1 MKNRPPHPERYM
13 DRPRRYRTSM
23 KGIVAGL
30 LLLSAVL
37 LATIFAGCGGR
48 FQAPAEPTINPGPTA
63 TQTPPPFFPK
73 HGYSPGTDQ
82 GGDYFAGKLVLREGC
97 LLVEVPYNPNNAPWA
112 TRLVVWPNSFSLE
125 YDSGTVRILDGQ
137 GQMVAQVGDHIRLSW
152 AEVTYDED
160 KRQELRSTL
169 PEQCPEGHILAG
181 GDVTA
186 FNPRKEATE
195 FRLSDPE
202 VLFIRQK
209 TVMSAE
215 MIFLTAAGY
224 GELVLEGPC
233 LRIRHDERR
242 ANTVVWPPG
251 FSPHVED
258 GVVEVRNGAGQVIAK
273 VGDEIVGGGGYRK
286 SKHKECPGEAFHIH
300 SIRVLP
306 DVPVYFPKWY
316 EGIKKGQVEF
326 SHKGEL
332 ALDGKCLGVKT
343 DGPDVF
349 EIALLFWPEAYEL
362 NVEDGAVE
370 VLDKRGRVLAR
381 VGDVVQV
388 NAFRVT
394 YDQARKYT
402 GFNEIRTA
410 CGGPFW
416 VVEEITTANKT
427 P

>member
-1 MKNRPPHPERYM
+1 MKRIASDSISDASGWLLSET
-13 DRPRRYRTSM
+13 RRRR
-23 KGIVAGL
+23 VGL

-37 LATIFAGCGGR
+37 LVTIFAGCGGGR
-48 FQAPAEPTINPGPTA
+48 VPTEPTINPGPTA

-73 HGYSPGTDQ
+73 HDFPPGTDY
-82 GGDYFAGKLVLREGC
+82 GGHYFAGKLILEEGC
-97 LLVEVPYNPNNAPWA
+97 LLVEVPYNPNDAPWS
-112 TRLVVWPNSFSLE
+112 TRLVVWPSSFSLE
-125 YDSGTVRILDGQ
+125 EDSGTVRVLDGQ
-137 GQMVAQVGDHIRLSW
+137 GRMVAQVGDHLRLSW
-152 AEVTYDED
+152 AEVKYDED
-160 KRQELRSTL
+160 IRQELSNIL

-181 GDVTA
+181 GDITA

-215 MIFLTAAGY
+215 MIFLTASGY
-224 GELVLEGPC
+224 GDLVLEGPC
-233 LRIRHDERR
+233 LRIRNDQHPGTVS
-242 ANTVVWPPG
+242 NVVWPPG

-258 GVVEVRNGAGQVIAK
+258 GVVEVRNGAGQVITK

-362 NVEDGAVE
+362 NVEDGVVE
-370 VLDKRGRVLAR
+370 VLDKAGRALAR

-388 NAFRVT
+388 NAFRVA

-402 GFNEIRTA
+402 GLNEIRTV
-410 CGGPFW
+410 CGGPYW